1 MTDEEFEAMY
11 GISKE
16 MAQFDGMSDESD
28 CCYAGD
34 LQICTHCEHWDFDN
48 SRCKP

>member
-11 GISKE
+11 DTEVICE
-16 MAQFDGMSDESD
+16 FDGMSDESD

-34 LQICTHCEHWDFDN
+34 LAICTHCEYWDFDN